1 MQTTVTGK
9 NQITIPAELAR
20 RHSIEPGARLD
31 WQETGREGELR
42 VRILPGPRETLRTV
56 REIGQRYAAKAPDS
70 ARILAELREQDDP
83 LPQEKDGRTRRRR
96 RA

>member
-9 NQITIPAELAR
+9 NQITIPAELVR
-20 RHSIEPGARLD
+20 KHHIEPGARFD

-42 VRILPGPRETLRTV
+42 IRILPGPRETLRAV
-56 REIGQRYAAKAPDS
+56 REIGQRYAAKAPDA

-83 LPQEKDGRTRRRR
+83 PKTRGGASGRR